1 MTLMSISEH
10 QSFNFIIGNVINIR
24 IYNVVNSVLDDDIV
38 VDIDDVIDVG
48 IDIDSA
54 VETKVE

>member
-1 MTLMSISEH
+1 MSISEH
-10 QSFNFIIGNVINIR
+10 QSFNVIIGNVINIR
-24 IYNVVNSVLDDDIV
+24 IYNVVNSVLDDGIV
-38 VDIDDVIDVG
+38 VDIDNVIDVG